1 MAKKV
6 ATKSADPDAFMA
18 ALDHPLK
25 DVAEAVRKTIRGADK
40 SLVEGVKWNAPSYQ
54 HDGDD
59 RITLNLSA
67 KDRVRVIFHCGAK
80 ATKAKPKAPIV
91 DQESAVLEWPSNDRA
106 IMTFPSAEVF
116 MAHKKELA
124 EMVKKWIEATA

>member
-1 MAKKV
+1 MAKR
-6 ATKSADPDAFMA
+6 AADPDAFMA

-25 DVAEAVRKTIRGADK
+25 DVAESVRKAIRSANK
-40 SLVEGVKWNAPSYQ
+40 SLVEGVKWNAPSFR

-80 ATKAKPKAPIV
+80 PAKTKPKAPIV

-106 IMTFPSAEVF
+106 IMTFRSAEAF
-116 MAHKKELA
+116 KAHKKELT
-124 EMVKKWIEATA
+124 EMVKKWIEVAG

>member
-1 MAKKV
+1 MV
-6 ATKSADPDAFMA
+6 ATKSADPDAFMRD
-18 ALDHPLK
+18 LDHPHKEL
-25 DVAEAVRKTIRGADK
+25 AQAVRRAIRAADK
-40 SLVEGVKWNAPSYQ
+40 SLVEGVKWNAPSFQ
-54 HDGDD
+54 HHGDD

-67 KDRVRVIFHCGAK
+67 KDCVRVIFHCGAK
-80 ATKAKPKAPIV
+80 PPKTKPKAPIV